1 MDDRPLPRRL
11 LTGCQDGLEETRFG
25 GFFVVFKKVPVDSGA
40 PKISS
45 ADCSQSG
52 L

>member
-1 MDDRPLPRRL
+1 MDDRPLPWRL

-25 GFFVVFKKVPVDSGA
+25 GFFVVFTKVT
-40 PKISS
+40 
-45 ADCSQSG
+45 DCSQSV